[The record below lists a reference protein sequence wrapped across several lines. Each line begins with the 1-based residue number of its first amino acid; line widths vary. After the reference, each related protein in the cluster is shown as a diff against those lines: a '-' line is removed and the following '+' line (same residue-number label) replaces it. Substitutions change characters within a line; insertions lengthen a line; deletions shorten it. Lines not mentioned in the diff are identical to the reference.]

1 MLRSRSIFLVLLMA
15 IAGSC
20 TDQGTGPDALRSA
33 RVVLNPQF
41 VLTPGSTASTLPIT
55 RIRLTARDAV
65 TNAVLEAV
73 TVAVDPDAEEWEID
87 FSVRIT
93 AATRAIVTIELIHV
107 SDTGVETVEW
117 SGVTEELTLTPGVAA
132 EEDLSV
138 LPGPLDNLQV
148 TAISIADVP
157 TALLEGDGAR
167 LRAVVTAPAGVTP
180 RVFWATSDTA
190 VLRVD
195 EDGDVTGVRPGTA
208 QITAQ
213 AGARSATVDITVG
226 ARAVGLTIDPPTA
239 ALEHIGAEM
248 TFTANVVDARGAPVP
263 DSPVTWSVTN
273 ADVLQHL
280 GGGRFRALR
289 AGTTTIQAVLTS
301 APTVTGNAIVTV
313 TQRVTRI
320 VVTPPVSSL
329 DARGATVQLS
339 AAAEDAGGAA
349 IPLPMLT
356 WSSSDEAVATVD
368 QTGLVTAVGDGVAT
382 IRAASGDVNGAAE
395 IRVTRRAASLAIVA
409 GNAQTAAAGTELPID
424 PAVRVTDATGNPMA
438 GVSVLFTIASGGGSI
453 AGGAAVTDASGVA
466 AVGSWTLGTTP
477 GPNSLTATVEGLTP
491 VTIDATATTG
501 APAVVAIHAGN
512 NQTATVGTSVAT
524 APAVRVTDAFNNPVA
539 GVTVAFAIVSGG
551 GHTTGANAV
560 TDASGVAA
568 VGSWT
573 LGTTPE
579 TNQLSATVTGL
590 APVTSTATATAGA
603 PAAVAIHAGNGQSA
617 TVGTAVPTPPA
628 VRVTDAAGNPLAA
641 VNVVFAITS
650 GGGQITGESAVTDVN
665 GIATLGSWQLGNTTG
680 PNQLTATVAGLAPVT
695 FNATGTAGAPA
706 VIAIHAGNNQTATV
720 ATAVTV
726 PPAVRVTDAFNNAAA
741 GVTVVFAVVSG
752 GGQLTNATASTD
764 ANGVAAVGSWTLG
777 PVAGT
782 NELSAT
788 VEGLTP
794 VTFTATGTSGAPA
807 IVTIHGGNDQTATVA
822 TAVTTPP
829 SILVTDNSGNPLS
842 GVTVVFAVVTGG
854 GQVTGASAVTAANGV
869 ATVGSWTL
877 GSAPGVNQLSATVDG
892 LAPVTFNATATVGAP
907 ASLAI
912 HAGNGQS
919 APAGSAVPV
928 PPAARVTDAHG
939 NPVAG
944 VTVTFAIVSGGGQVT
959 DATPVSDANG
969 VATVGSWTLGPVAGT
984 NELSATVDG
993 LTPVTFTA
1001 TGTSGAPAILTIHGG
1016 NDQTATVGTAVTSP
1030 SVLVTDASGNP
1041 LAGVTVVFAVVAGGG
1056 QVTGESALTNA
1067 SGVATVGSW
1076 TLGTTPGVNQLSAT
1090 VDGLEPVTFNAT
1102 ATVGAPASITSHA
1115 GDGQSAPAGSAVSIP
1130 PAARVTDAHGNPVA
1144 GVAVLF
1150 TIVSGG
1156 GQVTGESA
1164 VTDANGVAAVGSW
1177 TLGTSGGTNQLRAT
1191 VDGVGSV
1198 DFTATATT
1206 ATPSISLALA
1216 DGHTNVG
1223 VSFTAPLRVTLS
1235 AAAPLGGVTVTV
1247 VSSNTAKLRVASPGT
1262 VTIPSGATEGT
1273 IQLEGVEAG
1282 NATLTAT
1289 ASGYTQA
1296 DLAVTVSLRLISL
1309 PLTLNV
1315 PYGQT
1320 ASLPIQLAE
1329 PAPAGGVVVTIAS
1342 SDEAKVH
1349 VVTSTVTVA
1358 EGATLASATVEGTL
1372 PGSAN
1377 VTATATGFIGATST
1391 VTTRANLDIL
1401 QSYLQ
1406 LNASFGNS
1414 FTLRLQSAG
1423 QAIAA
1428 PAGGVQVSFAAVSPI
1443 CVSVPAN
1450 ATIPQGL
1457 TQITVPVTYNDATLP
1472 CTTYVRA
1479 TADNILPDS
1488 VSVYVEPTPV
1498 ISFSASTLGA
1508 GLQRNNT
1515 VYLSTTNHDGVTI
1528 RITSADPTR
1537 LLLAPDANT
1546 VGAATVDVSI
1556 PVGYNAATFYTQA
1569 VGALDTVDITG
1580 TADRITSGTVAIPI
1594 VQPGLELIGLP
1605 TSMTTLTADDPFQ
1618 VRLGVPY
1625 SNIGLSEIQALR
1637 AGATGLVVTVQSDTP
1652 SVATLVTS
1660 SDTAA
1665 TRTVE
1670 IHGGQSFSPGS
1681 VASGGVALHPV
1692 GAGTTVVH
1700 ATAPGFMTTVNA
1712 TRTVTVD
1719 APVISIT
1726 NYVTGAG
1733 LMRYQTASL
1742 SVSTHGG
1749 IDVRIRSTD
1758 PARMLVSADANTAG
1772 TEYIDVPVLNGT
1784 QSFAFYTH
1792 AIEGATETV
1801 TVTASSRTFTT
1812 GTANVAI
1819 VTPALDLSGLPN
1831 TMTTATPDDAFTVR
1845 VGIPNANNAYL
1856 NELQSVRVGG
1866 TGFQVTVTS
1875 SDDAVASLVTST
1887 DTSDTVIL
1895 SLTTGSS
1902 TPFSVATGGVAL
1914 HAESVGNVTISAT
1927 APGAIATTSASHSVA
1942 ITGSPIS
1949 LYPSTVGS
1957 GLQRGQNG
1965 NLGGTDHGGV
1975 TVRVSSTEPDRLLIA
1990 PDANTAG
1997 SAYIDIPVPNG
2008 TGYFQYY
2015 TQALDGITDTVTVSA
2030 SAPGFNDASTTV
2042 AIVQPALDI
2051 SGLNTATNT
2060 LAGDDPFTVQVGIP
2074 NSGTFQYLTEY
2085 QSRRAGG
2092 DPLVVTVTSSTTAG
2106 QIITNSTTGGSGTT
2120 TVVSNTYRSP
2130 FTLATGGIGF
2140 RPFSAGTTLVSAT
2153 IPGFRVIDASSQ
2165 MVTVSAPAITLN
2177 AVTVGAGLQMSAN
2190 GYLSASNHG
2199 GRTIRLAS
2207 SNSSVALLSPNAT
2220 TAGTPTIDVIVPNG
2234 QTSFSFYVHGIEGAA
2249 ATVAI
2254 SATTDG
2260 FTDGS
2265 TTATVVQPGVEIFGL
2280 NTTTSV
2286 ITAPDVF
2293 TVGVGIPNGSGA
2305 YLNQFQ
2311 SVRAGAAPLVVTVT
2325 TSNAGHA
2332 RLATSTESGASVTL
2346 AITAGNYQTAGTL
2359 ATGGVQLEPVF
2370 QGTATIDASIPGYI
2384 RSSATRLVTVE
2395 PARIAVNSYTVGAG
2409 LQRFASMSFNGG
2421 NHGGITVRLTSA
2433 DGAKLWVATSS
2444 GQPGAPTADIVVP
2457 NGATSIS
2464 FAVQG
2469 LENVTGDVIVEASAP
2484 NFESGFGTMSVVQP
2498 AFDISG
2504 LSSSMTAAA
2513 ADDPFTV
2520 RVGLAN
2526 SLNTFMTELQSVRPG
2541 SSGLTVTLTSSNTA
2555 AGQLVTT
2562 ASSGG
2567 TVTVVIG
2574 PNASSTASSVAGGGV
2589 AFDPVAAGST
2599 AVSSAIA
2606 GLRALPA
2613 ATVNV
2618 TVN

>member
-1 MLRSRSIFLVLLMA
+1 LRYKLHFTNRKNLLPSRFYFEATLYSDKTNRLVLRSRSIFLVLLMA

-41 VLTPGSTASTLPIT
+41 VVTPGSTASTLPIT

-107 SDTGVETVEW
+107 SGTGVETVEW
-117 SGVTEELTLTPGVAA
+117 SGVTAELTLTPGVAA

-148 TAISIADVP
+148 TAISISDVP

-213 AGARSATVDITVG
+213 AGTRSATVDITVG
-226 ARAVGLTIDPPTA
+226 ARAVTLTIDPATA
-239 ALEHIGAEM
+239 ALDQIGAEM
-248 TFTANVVDARGAPVP
+248 TFTANVLDARGAPVP

-280 GGGRFRALR
+280 GAGRFRALR
-289 AGTTTIQAVLTS
+289 AGSTTIQAVLTS
-301 APTVTGNAIVTV
+301 APTITSNAIVTV

-382 IRAASGDVNGAAE
+382 IRAASGEVNGAAE
-395 IRVTRRAASLAIVA
+395 IRVARRAALLAIVE
-409 GNAQTAAAGTELPID
+409 GNAQTAAAGSELPVD

-438 GVSVLFTIASGGGSI
+438 GVGVVFTIASGGGSI
-453 AGGAAVTDASGVA
+453 TGGSAVTDASGVA
-466 AVGSWTLGTTP
+466 AVGSWTLGTTT
-477 GPNSLTATVEGLTP
+477 GSNALNAAVEGLAP
-491 VTIDATATTG
+491 VTFTATATSG
-501 APAVVAIHAGN
+501 APAVVAVHAGN
-512 NQTATVGTSVAT
+512 NQTATVGTAVT
-524 APAVRVTDAFNNPVA
+524 IPPAVRVLDAFSNPVA
-539 GVTVAFAIVSGG
+539 GVTV
-551 GHTTGANAV
+551 T
-560 TDASGVAA
+560 
-568 VGSWT
+568 
-573 LGTTPE
+573 
-579 TNQLSATVTGL
+579 
-590 APVTSTATATAGA
+590 
-603 PAAVAIHAGNGQSA
+603 
-617 TVGTAVPTPPA
+617 
-628 VRVTDAAGNPLAA
+628 
-641 VNVVFAITS
+641 
-650 GGGQITGESAVTDVN
+650 
-665 GIATLGSWQLGNTTG
+665 
-680 PNQLTATVAGLAPVT
+680 
-695 FNATGTAGAPA
+695 
-706 VIAIHAGNNQTATV
+706 
-720 ATAVTV
+720 
-726 PPAVRVTDAFNNAAA
+726 
-741 GVTVVFAVVSG
+741 FAVVSG
-752 GGQLTNATASTD
+752 AGQLTNAIASTD

-777 PVAGT
+777 PVAGA

-788 VEGLTP
+788 VESLTP
-794 VTFTATGTSGAPA
+794 VTFTATGTTGSPA
-807 IVTIHGGNDQTATVA
+807 TVVIHAGNDQTATVG
-822 TAVTTPP
+822 TAVTTAPA
-829 SILVTDNSGNPLS
+829 IRVTDASGNPLANV
-842 GVTVVFAVVTGG
+842 GVVFSIRLGG
-854 GQVTGASAVTAANGV
+854 GQVTGASTATDAAGV

-877 GSAPGVNQLSATVDG
+877 GTAPGVNQLDATVDT

-907 ASLAI
+907 ATVAI

-969 VATVGSWTLGPVAGT
+969 VAAVASWTLGPDVGT
-984 NELSATVDG
+984 NELSATVEG

-1001 TGTSGAPAILTIHGG
+1001 AGTSGAPAILMIHGG

-1030 SVLVTDASGNP
+1030 TVLVMDATENP
-1041 LAGVTVVFAVVAGGG
+1041 LAGITVVFAVVTGGG
-1056 QVTGESALTNA
+1056 QITGDTALTNA
-1067 SGVATVGSW
+1067 SGVAAVGSW
-1076 TLGTTPGVNQLSAT
+1076 TLGTTPGANQLSAT
-1090 VDGLEPVTFNAT
+1090 VDGLDPVTFNAT
-1102 ATVGAPASITSHA
+1102 ATVGPPASITSHA
-1115 GDGQSAPAGSAVSIP
+1115 GDGQSAPAGSAVAVP

-1144 GVAVLF
+1144 GVTVLF
-1150 TIVSGG
+1150 TIVSGA

-1191 VDGVGSV
+1191 VEGVGSV
-1198 DFTATATT
+1198 EFTATATT

-1223 VSFTAPLRVTLS
+1223 ASFTAPLRITLS
-1235 AAAPLGGVTVTV
+1235 APAPLGGVSVTI
-1247 VSSNTAKLRVASPGT
+1247 VSSNTAKLRVASPGA

-1282 NATLTAT
+1282 SATLTAT
-1289 ASGYTQA
+1289 ATGHTQA
-1296 DLAVTVSLRLISL
+1296 VLAVTVSLRLISL

-1342 SDEAKVH
+1342 SDEARVH
-1349 VVTSTVTVA
+1349 VLTPTVTIA

-1377 VTATATGFIGATST
+1377 VTATATEFIGATST
-1391 VTTRANLDIL
+1391 VTTRANLDVL

-1428 PAGGVQVSFAAVSPI
+1428 PAGGVQVSFAAVSPL

-1498 ISFSASTLGA
+1498 ISFSASTVGA
-1508 GLQRNNT
+1508 GLQRYNT
-1515 VYLSTTNHDGVTI
+1515 VYLSTSNHDGVTV
-1528 RITSADPTR
+1528 RITSADSTR
-1537 LLLAPDANT
+1537 LLLARDANT
-1546 VGAATVDVSI
+1546 VGAASVDVSI

-1569 VGALDTVDITG
+1569 VGPIDTVDITA

-1594 VQPGLELIGLP
+1594 VQPALELIGVP

-1618 VRLGVPY
+1618 VRIGVPY
-1625 SNIGLSEIQALR
+1625 GTIGLSEIQALR
-1637 AGATGLVVTVQSDTP
+1637 AGATSLVVTVQSDTAA
-1652 SVATLVTS
+1652 VATLVTS
-1660 SDTAA
+1660 SGTAA
-1665 TRTVE
+1665 TDTVE
-1670 IHGGQSFSPGS
+1670 ISAGLYFSPGS
-1681 VASGGVALHPV
+1681 VATGGVALHPL
-1692 GAGTTVVH
+1692 GAGTTVVR
-1700 ATAPGFMTTVNA
+1700 ATAPGFLTTA
-1712 TRTVTVD
+1712 GAARTVVVD
-1719 APVISIT
+1719 APVITMT
-1726 NYVTGAG
+1726 NSTTGAG
-1733 LMRYQTASL
+1733 LMRYQTATL

-1749 IDVRIRSTD
+1749 VDVRVRSTD
-1758 PARMLVSADANTAG
+1758 ASRMLISADANTAG
-1772 TEYIDVPVLNGT
+1772 TEYIDVSLLNGT
-1784 QSFAFYTH
+1784 QSFSFYTH
-1792 AIEGATETV
+1792 AIEGVTDTV
-1801 TVTASSRTFTT
+1801 MVTASSRTFTT

-1819 VTPALDLSGLPN
+1819 VAPALDISGVPGS
-1831 TMTTATPDDAFTVR
+1831 MTTTTPDDAFTAR
-1845 VGIPNANNAYL
+1845 VGIPYANNAYL
-1856 NELQSVRVGG
+1856 YELQSVRFGG
-1866 TGFQVTVTS
+1866 TGFQVTFTS
-1875 SDDAVASLVTST
+1875 SEDSIASLVTSS
-1887 DTSDTVIL
+1887 DTSDTVVL
-1895 SLTTGSS
+1895 SLVSGNS

-1914 HAESVGNVTISAT
+1914 RAESVGTVTISAT
-1927 APGAIATTSASHSVA
+1927 APGTIATTGASHSVA

-1949 LYPSTVGS
+1949 LSPSTVGS
-1957 GLQRGQNG
+1957 GLQRAQNG

-1997 SAYIDIPVPNG
+1997 SAFIDIAVPNG
-2008 TGYFQYY
+2008 SSYFQYY
-2015 TQALDGITDTVTVSA
+2015 TQALDGLTDTVTVSVT
-2030 SAPGFNDASTTV
+2030 APGFNDASSTV
-2042 AIVQPALDI
+2042 AIVQPAVDM
-2051 SGLNTATNT
+2051 SNLNTNTNT

-2074 NSGTFQYLTEY
+2074 NSGSFQYLTEY
-2085 QSRRAGG
+2085 QNRRVGG
-2092 DPLVVTVTSSTTAG
+2092 EPLVVTVTSSTTAG
-2106 QIITNSTTGGSGTT
+2106 QIITDSTAGGSGTT
-2120 TVVSNTYRSP
+2120 TVVANTYRSP
-2130 FTLATGGIGF
+2130 FSLATGGIGF
-2140 RPFSAGTTLVSAT
+2140 RPFSAGTTVVSAT
-2153 IPGFRVIDASSQ
+2153 IPGFRVIPASSQ
-2165 MVTVSAPAITLN
+2165 TVTVSAPAITLYP
-2177 AVTVGAGLQMSAN
+2177 VTVGAGLQNSTS

-2199 GRTIRLAS
+2199 GRTIRLAT

-2234 QTSFSFYVHGIEGAA
+2234 QTGFTFYVHGIEGAA

-2265 TTATVVQPGVEIFGL
+2265 ATATVVQPGVEIFSL

-2286 ITAPDVF
+2286 ITAPDQF
-2293 TVGVGIPNGSGA
+2293 TVGVGIPNSTNA

-2311 SVRAGAAPLVVTVT
+2311 SVRAGAQPLVVTVT
-2325 TSNAGHA
+2325 TSNAGHV

-2346 AITAGNYQTAGTL
+2346 AIPAGSYQTGGSL
-2359 ATGGVQLEPVF
+2359 ATGGVQIEPLF

-2384 RSSATRLVTVE
+2384 RSSATRTVIVD
-2395 PARIAVNSYTVGAG
+2395 PARITVSSSTVGAG
-2409 LQRFASMSFNGG
+2409 LQRFSSMSFNGG

-2469 LENVTGDVIVEASAP
+2469 LENVTGDVIVEASVP
-2484 NFESGFGTMSVVQP
+2484 EFESGFGTMSVVQP
-2498 AFDISG
+2498 AFDIAGITTPTTS
-2504 LSSSMTAAA
+2504 TAL
-2513 ADDPFTV
+2513 DDVFTV
-2520 RVGLAN
+2520 RVGLPN
-2526 SLNTFMTELQSVRPG
+2526 SLNTGLNELQSVRPG
-2541 SSGLTVTLTSSNTA
+2541 SSGLSVTLTSSNA
-2555 AGQLVTT
+2555 AVGQLVTSQ
-2562 ASSGG
+2562 SSGG
-2567 TVTVVIG
+2567 TVTAVIG
-2574 PNASSTASSVAGGGV
+2574 PNANTTAGTVASGGV
-2589 AFDPVAAGST
+2589 AFDPLTAGST
-2599 AVSSAIA
+2599 TVTSAIN
-2606 GLRALPA
+2606 GLRALPG